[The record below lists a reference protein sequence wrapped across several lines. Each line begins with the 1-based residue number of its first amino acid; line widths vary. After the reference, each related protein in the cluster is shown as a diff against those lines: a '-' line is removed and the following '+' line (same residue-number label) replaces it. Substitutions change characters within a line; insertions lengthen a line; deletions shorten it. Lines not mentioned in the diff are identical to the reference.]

1 MLLPEAVAL
10 AALEVLKLS
19 LQLTIKIID
28 TVPPEQHV
36 KNWERHERIVSAIER
51 LFQPKP

>member
-19 LQLTIKIID
+19 LELTIKIID
-28 TVPPEQHV
+28 TVPEAQH
-36 KNWERHERIVSAIER
+36 KANWDRHERIMVAIER